1 MAMLPVKSSRI
12 KWVITGLFLFSL
24 SFSGY
29 SQRYLA
35 DLDSSFFI
43 KDTVR
48 PFIKKFENIRISGY
62 MQPQFQVAEADGAQ
76 SFAGGNFSQFSR
88 SRFMLRRARVKIDYL
103 LTSKEKFPK
112 ALFTFQIDA
121 TERGVIVRDM
131 FIRIYETKKNN
142 FSMTAGLFA
151 RPFGYELNLG
161 SSYRES
167 PERGRMSQILMP
179 GERDLGVMIAFEPQ
193 EKKHKFYHLKLDVG
207 FFNGQGVSGTTDFDS
222 HKDFISRLTIK
233 PYTFK
238 KAEIS
243 GGLSILRGGWKNG
256 TKYVYTTHSVV
267 NGDKIFVVDSSLSNI
282 GKSSPR
288 HYYGAD
294 VQIKLKHAW
303 GETEWRA
310 EYWFGT
316 QPGTA
321 NSTTNPG
328 SLPNSNG
335 MPLPTYIRHYD
346 GTFFYFLQNFINPN
360 HQLIVKYDWYDPN
373 TKVTKSDIGKSGTN
387 LTLADIKFSTLDIG
401 YVYQFNPQTKII
413 FYYDFVKNE
422 ETNLSNYTTDQK
434 DNVFT
439 CRLQFRF

>member
-1 MAMLPVKSSRI
+1 MFYI
-12 KWVITGLFLFSL
+12 KTPGSKGLFISLLIVFS
-24 SFSGY
+24 SIAGY

-48 PFIKKFENIRISGY
+48 PFIRRFENLRISGY
-62 MQPQFQVAEADGAQ
+62 MQPQFQVAQSDGAQ
-76 SFAGGNFSQFSR
+76 SYEGGNFAQYSR

-103 LTSKEKFPK
+103 LMSKEKSPQ

-142 FSMTAGLFA
+142 FSMTAGFFA
-151 RPFGYELNLG
+151 RPFGYEVNLG

-179 GERDLGVMIAFEPQ
+179 GERDLGVMFSFEPQ
-193 EKKHKFYHLKLDVG
+193 KKENKLYHLKLDAG
-207 FFNGQGVSGTTDFDS
+207 FFNGQGASGTTDFDS

-233 PYTFK
+233 PYSFK
-238 KAEIS
+238 KIEIS
-243 GGLSILRGGWKNG
+243 GGLSFLRGGWKNG
-256 TKYVYTTHSVV
+256 TQYVYKSTTIP
-267 NGDKIFVVDSSLSNI
+267 NGDKLFTVDSSLSNL
-282 GKSSPR
+282 GRSSPR

-294 VQIKLKHAW
+294 VQFKLKHDW

-321 NSTTNPG
+321 NSTSNPG
-328 SLPNSNG
+328 TLPNSNG
-335 MPLPTYIRHYD
+335 VPLPTYIRHYD
-346 GTFFYFLQNFINPN
+346 GAFFYFLQNIINAK
-360 HQLIVKYDWYDPN
+360 HQLILKYDWYDPN
-373 TKVTKSDIGKSGTN
+373 IKVKKIEIGKTGTN
-387 LTLADIKFSTLDIG
+387 LTAADIKVSTIGIG
-401 YVYQFNPQTKII
+401 YIYYFNPQTKIT
-413 FYYDFVKNE
+413 FYYDLVKNE
-422 ETNLSNYTTDQK
+422 ITNLSGYTDDQK
-434 DNVFT
+434 DDVFT

>member
-1 MAMLPVKSSRI
+1 MAVFAAKPGRT
-12 KWVITGLFLFSL
+12 KWLICFLFLFFL
-24 SFSGY
+24 SPSGY

-43 KDTVR
+43 RDTVR
-48 PFIKKFENIRISGY
+48 PLIKRFENIRISGY
-62 MQPQFQVAEADGAQ
+62 MQPQFQVAQADGAQ
-76 SFAGGNFSQFSR
+76 SFEGGNFSQFSR
-88 SRFMLRRARVKIDYL
+88 SRFMLRRARVRIDYL
-103 LTSKEKFPK
+103 LITKEKFPQ

-131 FIRIYETKKNN
+131 FIRLYETRKNI

-151 RPFGYELNLG
+151 RPFGFEVNLG

-167 PERGRMSQILMP
+167 PERGRMSQTLMP
-179 GERDLGVMIAFEPQ
+179 GERDLGVMVAFEPQ
-193 EKKHKFYHLKLDVG
+193 EKTHKLYHLKLDAG

-233 PYTFK
+233 PYSIK
-238 KAEIS
+238 KVEIG
-243 GGLSILRGGWKNG
+243 GGLSLLRGGWKNG
-256 TKYVYTTHSVV
+256 TQFIYTINHSM
-267 NGDKIFVVDSSLSNI
+267 NGDKIFVVDSSLSNL

-303 GETEWRA
+303 GESEWRA

-316 QPGTA
+316 QPGTV

-328 SLPNSNG
+328 NLP
-335 MPLPTYIRHYD
+335 PLPTYERHYN
-346 GTFFYFLQNFINPN
+346 GAFFYFLQNIINAK
-360 HQLIVKYDWYDPN
+360 HQLIIKYDWYDPDI
-373 TKVTKSDIGKSGTN
+373 KVEKLEIGKANTN
-387 LTLADIKFSTLDIG
+387 LTSADIKFSTLGIG
-401 YVYQFNPQTKII
+401 YAYYFNSQTKMIL
-413 FYYDFVKNE
+413 YYDFVKNE
-422 ETNLSNYTTDQK
+422 KTNLTGYMTDQK
-434 DNVFT
+434 DDVFT